1 MYGRSFRS
9 WRAAFAFGTAL
20 LSCLAQAG
28 AETTLEAQQTS
39 RGPWGRDYF
48 PNTVVFTHEG
58 KPVRFYDDL
67 VAGKMIV
74 ASFIY
79 TSCPDICPLIT
90 ARLAEVQDKLG
101 EAKRDFHFIS
111 ISVDPARD
119 TPDAL
124 KRYAEA
130 FRIKENWTLIT
141 GKPDEVKAIGRKL
154 GERGRRL
161 SEHQNDIVL
170 GNDITGEW
178 GRDSAFTDINALAL
192 TIRSMD
198 PKWRDQVR
206 NLNTASAPRGDGNRP
221 GQELF
226 AKACAV
232 CHTLGKGE
240 KVGPDLIDVTSR
252 RSKAWLTGFISSP
265 SRMRAS
271 QDPTALALAAR
282 YPSVRMPNIGL
293 AEHDAGDLIAYI
305 EAMSY
310 AAKGTATGQ
319 TTTPSGTS
327 GHAHH

>member
-1 MYGRSFRS
+1 MYGRLIRS
-9 WRAAFAFGTAL
+9 CRAALALGTAVL
-20 LSCLAQAG
+20 ICLAQAG
-28 AETTLEAQQTS
+28 AETTVDAPAAGS
-39 RGPWGRDYF
+39 GRWGRDYF
-48 PNTVVFTHEG
+48 PNTVVFTQEG

-67 VAGKMIV
+67 IAGKMV
-74 ASFIY
+74 VVSFIY
-79 TSCPDICPLIT
+79 TSCPDICPLVT
-90 ARLAEVQDKLG
+90 ARLAEVQDRLA

-141 GKPDEVKAIGRKL
+141 GRPDEVKAIGRKL

-161 SEHQNDIVL
+161 TEHQNDIVL
-170 GNDITGEW
+170 GNDVTGEW
-178 GRDSAFTDINALAL
+178 ARDSAFTDINALAL

-198 PKWRDQVR
+198 PRWRAQVR
-206 NLNTASAPRGDGNRP
+206 SLNTASAPRGDGNKP

-232 CHTLGKGE
+232 CHTVGKGD
-240 KVGPDLIDVTSR
+240 KVGPDLIDITSR
-252 RSKAWLTGFISSP
+252 RSKAWLAGFISSP
-265 SRMRAS
+265 SRMRAA
-271 QDPTALALAAR
+271 QDPTALELAAR

-305 EAMSY
+305 EAMTY

-319 TTTPSGTS
+319 TTPPAGAV